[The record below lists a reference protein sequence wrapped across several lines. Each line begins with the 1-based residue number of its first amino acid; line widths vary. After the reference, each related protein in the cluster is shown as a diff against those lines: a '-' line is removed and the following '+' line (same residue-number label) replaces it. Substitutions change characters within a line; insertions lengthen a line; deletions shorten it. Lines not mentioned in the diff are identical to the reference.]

1 MSDTLM
7 ALGAYRFSL
16 DTSAYQQLQRN
27 TQYRWSAQN
36 RLQRSPAQQFV
47 GPGSDT
53 LTLSGVIY
61 PEHKGGFDQIN
72 AMRAQAGLGQPLLLV
87 DGLGVIWGRWVI
99 TSVEETQ
106 TVFLQNG
113 QPKKQ
118 EFQLQLTRYGSDS

>member
-1 MSDTLM
+1 M

-27 TQYRWSAQN
+27 TQYRWSTQN
-36 RLQRSPAQQFV
+36 RLQRRPAQQFV
-47 GPGSDT
+47 GQGSDA

-61 PEHKGGFDQIN
+61 PEHKGGFTQLE
-72 AMRAQAGLGQPLLLV
+72 AMRAQAGLGQPLVLV
-87 DGLGVIWGRWVI
+87 DGLGIIWGRWVI

-113 QPKKQ
+113 QPKKI
-118 EFQLQLTRYGSDS
+118 EFQLQLTRYGEDNNQ